1 MEKAIKIFNQ
11 YIKQFNLK
19 DKDIIQKYHHTFRVL
34 EYALKIAQSL
44 DLSSKDIN
52 IVGISALLHDIGRFY
67 QIENY
72 HTYSDTKSIDHGKKG
87 YEILCENDFINKYI
101 DYEQN
106 IVLNAVLNHN
116 KLEIDDRL
124 DEKTKFITKI
134 VRDAD
139 KIDILL
145 EQVSIIKDLNPTIN
159 KNIIDE
165 LLKGNMIK
173 NDLVINDCDDILH
186 NLAFIYDLNFK
197 KSFEIVLDSKVIE
210 NKINLLEIYI
220 NEDLSFLKES
230 LFNYIN
236 RRYKNE
242 KS

>member
-1 MEKAIKIFNQ
+1 MEKAIKTFNQ

-19 DKDIIQKYHHTFRVL
+19 DKAIMQKYHHTFRVL

-101 DYEQN
+101 DYDQN

-165 LLKGNMIK
+165 FLKENMIK

-236 RRYKNE
+236 RRFKNE
-242 KS
+242 KN